1 MCPKGCNAI
10 LDTGTFLIYGPKE
23 IIDEYFSSFDIKDCS
38 KISRLPNI
46 VFEFKQYEN
55 NIEFVMTP

>member
-1 MCPKGCNAI
+1 MVLKKLSMVI
-10 LDTGTFLIYGPKE
+10 L
-23 IIDEYFSSFDIKDCS
+23 IILEYFSSFDIKDCS